1 MADNVNIGQAI
12 REEIERTGRS
22 VAWLSRQLG
31 TSRMTCY
38 RIFNSYSID
47 TQMLLRISNLLHRN
61 FFLLYSDAI
70 NFEGDLTPENQ

>member
-1 MADNVNIGQAI
+1 MADNINIGQAI
-12 REEIERTGRS
+12 REELERTGRS

-47 TQMLLRISNLLHRN
+47 TQMLLRISYLLNRN
-61 FFLLYSDAI
+61 FFLLYSEALHR
-70 NFEGDLTPENQ
+70 EGSLTTEKL